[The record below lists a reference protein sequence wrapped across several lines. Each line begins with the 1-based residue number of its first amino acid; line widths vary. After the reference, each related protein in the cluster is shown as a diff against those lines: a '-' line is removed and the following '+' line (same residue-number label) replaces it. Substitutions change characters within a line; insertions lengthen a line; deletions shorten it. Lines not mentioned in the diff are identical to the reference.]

1 MTLHQEIIAEFPE
14 LVDNINLDRV
24 GIVIQDDADGECDYL
39 AKWDYPKPLPN
50 RFKLGK

>member
-1 MTLHQEIIAEFPE
+1 MALYEEIIAEFPE

-24 GIVIQDDADGECDYL
+24 GIVIQDDTDGQGDYI
-39 AKWDYPKPLPN
+39 AKWDYLKPLPS